1 MKKVVILSL
10 LALLCLAVEAQKQ
23 VKAPAPVQH
32 EADADSSLVV
42 NFLKGKVFLINGE
55 QNVQDLPWNPH
66 PSFKGVALKH
76 LLLGKDSENQVSCHI
91 VRIEP
96 GCMLDTHVHNGKAEI
111 HEVVAGSGTM
121 YLDGKE
127 IEYSVGK
134 LCLIPANTK
143 HKVVAGKNGMYLF
156 AKFLPALQ

>member
-1 MKKVVILSL
+1 MKKVVILSF
-10 LALLCLAVEAQKQ
+10 LALSCFIADAQQQIKT
-23 VKAPAPVQH
+23 PVQQK
-32 EADADSSLVV
+32 ADADSSLVI
-42 NFLKGKVFLINGE
+42 NFLKGKVFLINDE
-55 QNVQDLPWNPH
+55 QSVQELPWNPH
-66 PSFKGVALKH
+66 PSFKGVSLKH
-76 LLLGKDSENQVSCHI
+76 LLLGKDSENLVSCHI

-96 GCMLDTHVHNGKAEI
+96 GCMLDTHVHVGKAEI
-111 HEVVAGSGTM
+111 HEVVSGSGTM

-143 HKVVAGKNGMYLF
+143 HKVVAGKDGMYLF

>member
-10 LALLCLAVEAQKQ
+10 LAISCLSVQLQGQ
-23 VKAPAPVQH
+23 VQAPAWQ
-32 EADADSSLVV
+32 EADSDSSLVV
-42 NFLKGKVFLINGE
+42 NFLKGNVFLINGE
-55 QNVQDLPWNPH
+55 QSVRDLPWNPH

-96 GCMLDTHVHNGKAEI
+96 GCMLDTHIHDGKAEI
-111 HEVVAGSGTM
+111 HEVVAGSGKM
-121 YLDGKE
+121 YLDGRE
-127 IEYSVGK
+127 IEYSVGT